1 MRKTTIL
8 GTGSYLPSKVLT
20 NQDISKILDTN
31 DEWIVSRTGIRE
43 RRIVAE
49 GETCSDLAYHA
60 SLKALED
67 AELTPNDLD
76 MMIVATLTPEKR
88 LPSTACLLQDKL
100 QAKKAAVYDIGVACS
115 GFVYGMSIADQY
127 IQTGTLNHILV
138 VGSEVMSKVL
148 NWKDRSTCIL
158 FGDGAGAALLG
169 PAKTPAKTGE
179 KIILST
185 HLFSNGSLYRLL
197 EMPAGGTAMEWTP
210 DVFEQGYHLVK
221 MDGKQVFREAIESM
235 VDASK
240 IALQKAHKTM
250 EDVNLFIPHQANT
263 RIIDAIAK
271 RLKCPEEKIFVNVD
285 KYGNTS
291 GASIPI
297 ALDEAIKQG
306 RLKKGDLL
314 LIATFGAGFAWG
326 SALIRW

>member
-1 MRKTTIL
+1 MNKTTIL
-8 GTGSYLPSKVLT
+8 GTGSYVPSKVLT
-20 NQDISKILDTN
+20 NHDLSKILDTT

-43 RRIVAE
+43 RRIVAD
-49 GETCSDLAYHA
+49 GQTCSDLAYEA
-60 SLKALED
+60 SLKALKE
-67 AELTPNDLD
+67 AALTPQDLD
-76 MMIVATLTPEKR
+76 MIILATLTPEKR

-100 QAKKAAVYDIGVACS
+100 QAKNAAVYDIDAACS

-127 IQTGTLNHILV
+127 IKTGARSRILV
-138 VGSEVMSKVL
+138 IGTEVMSKVL

-158 FGDGAGAALLG
+158 FGDGAGAAVLG
-169 PAKTPAKTGE
+169 PAKTEE

-197 EMPAGGTAMEWTP
+197 EIP
-210 DVFEQGYHLVK
+210 DQWVK

-235 VDASK
+235 TEASL
-240 IALQKAHKTM
+240 IALEKAHKTID
-250 EDVNLFIPHQANT
+250 DVNLFIPHQANS
-263 RIIDAIAK
+263 RIMDAIAK
-271 RLKCPEEKIFVNVD
+271 RLKCPEEKIFINVD

-297 ALDEAIKQG
+297 ALDEAITQG

-326 SALIRW
+326 SALIQW

>member
-1 MRKTTIL
+1 MKKTTIL

-20 NQDISKILDTN
+20 NHDLSQILDTN

-49 GETCSDLAYHA
+49 GQTCSDLAYEA

-67 AELTPNDLD
+67 AALTPNDLD
-76 MMIVATLTPEKR
+76 MIIVATLTPEKR

-100 QAKKAAVYDIGVACS
+100 QAKKAAVYDIDAACS

-127 IQTGTLNHILV
+127 IKTGAMNRILV
-138 VGSEVMSKVL
+138 AGTEVMSKVL

-158 FGDGAGAALLG
+158 FGDGAGSAVLG
-169 PAKTPAKTGE
+169 PAKTEE

-185 HLFSNGSLYRLL
+185 HLFSNGSLYKLL

-210 DVFEQGYHLVK
+210 DVFERGDHLVK
-221 MDGKQVFREAIESM
+221 MDGKQVFRQAIESM
-235 VDASK
+235 AEASRL
-240 IALQKAHKTM
+240 ALEKFHKTI
-250 EDVNLFIPHQANT
+250 DDIDLFIPHQANS
-263 RIIDAIAK
+263 RIMDAIAK
-271 RLKCPEEKIFVNVD
+271 RLKCPEEKIFMNVD

>member
-1 MRKTTIL
+1 MKKTTIL
-8 GTGSYLPSKVLT
+8 GTGSYVPSRVLT
-20 NQDISKILDTN
+20 NHDLSKILDTN

-43 RRIVAE
+43 RHIVAD
-49 GETCSDLAYHA
+49 GQTCSDLAYEA
-60 SLKALED
+60 SLKALKD
-67 AELTPNDLD
+67 AKVSVDDLD
-76 MMIVATLTPEKR
+76 MIILATLTPEKR

-100 QAKKAAVYDIGVACS
+100 KAKKAAVYDIDVACS

-127 IQTGTLNHILV
+127 IKTGAMNRILV
-138 VGSEVMSKVL
+138 VGTEVMSKVL
-148 NWKDRSTCIL
+148 DWKDRSTCIL
-158 FGDGAGAALLG
+158 FGDGAGAAVLG
-169 PAKTPAKTGE
+169 PAGRDE

-197 EMPAGGTAMEWTP
+197 EISDQW
-210 DVFEQGYHLVK
+210 VK

-235 VDASK
+235 AQASNL
-240 IALQKAHKTM
+240 ALEKSHKTI
-250 EDVNLFIPHQANT
+250 DDIDLFIPHQANS

-271 RLKCPEEKIFVNVD
+271 RLKCPEEKIFINVD

-297 ALDEAIKQG
+297 ALDEAVKQG
-306 RLKKGDLL
+306 RLKSGDLL

-326 SALIRW
+326 SALIQW